1 LKARHAARGRRSRGR
16 YLVEVEAKII
26 KVVEAGA
33 VLDRPFDGGE
43 R

>member
-1 LKARHAARGRRSRGR
+1 MPLGVGDPGPGD
-16 YLVEVEAKII
+16 LVQVEAKII
-26 KVVEAGA
+26 KIVEASA